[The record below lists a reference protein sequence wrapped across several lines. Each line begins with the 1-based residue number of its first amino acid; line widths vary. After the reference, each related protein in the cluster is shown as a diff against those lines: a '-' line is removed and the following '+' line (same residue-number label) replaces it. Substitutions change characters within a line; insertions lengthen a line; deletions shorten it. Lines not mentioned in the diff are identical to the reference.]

1 MALHATTDIILNTGL
16 ANHNKVAGFLN
27 ENDNG
32 PVYFPFPIC
41 SISISNVG
49 AVDAIITLPKT
60 GSYPLPAGS
69 TVSFDAGGND
79 NTFPEGTFEC
89 DSTSTILLI
98 AYTSNI

>member
-1 MALHATTDIILNTGL
+1 MALHATTDIILGAGL
-16 ANHNKVAGFLN
+16 TNHKKVAGFLN

-32 PVYFPFPIC
+32 PVYFPFPIS

-49 AVDAIITLPKT
+49 TTDATITLPKT
-60 GSYPLPAGS
+60 GSQLLPAGS
-69 TVSFDAGGND
+69 TVSFDAGGSD

-89 DSTSTILLI
+89 DSTNTILLI

>member
-1 MALHATTDIILNTGL
+1 MGLHATTDIILNTGL
-16 ANHNKVAGFLN
+16 ANHEKKATYIS

-32 PVYFPFPIC
+32 AVTLAKPVH

-49 AVDAIITLPKT
+49 TAEGTITTP
-60 GSYPLPAGS
+60 GGGGQPLPVGA

-79 NTFPEGTFEC
+79 NTFPEDTFEW
-89 DSTSTILLI
+89 DSTGTILLI